1 MHELSIAQNIL
12 DVVKQNVPEDELDKV
27 RSIKLR
33 IGEFAGIV
41 VDSLEFCFE
50 AVTADTSLEKAKLH
64 IDNVSVKGKCKT
76 CKKSFD
82 IKENMFKCPYCESL
96 NVEMSS
102 GAELQI
108 VEFELED

>member
-1 MHELSIAQNIL
+1 MSLMH
-12 DVVKQNVPEDELDKV
+12 KQNVPEEELNKV

-41 VDSLEFCFE
+41 VNSLEFCFE
-50 AVTADTSLEKAKLH
+50 AVTADTTLEKAKLD
-64 IDNVSVKGKCKT
+64 IDNVTVKGICKS
-76 CKKSFD
+76 CEKSFN
-82 IKENMFKCPYCESL
+82 IEENLFKCPFCESMDI
-96 NVEMSS
+96 EMTS

>member
-12 DVVKQNVPEDELDKV
+12 EIVKQNVSEEELSKV

-50 AVTADTSLEKAKLH
+50 AVTADTTLEKAKLD
-64 IDNVSVKGKCKT
+64 IDNITVKGKCKS
-76 CKKSFD
+76 CDKSFN
-82 IKENMFKCPYCESL
+82 IKESIFKCPYCESL
-96 NVEMSS
+96 DIEMTS

>member
-12 DVVKQNVPEDELDKV
+12 EIVKQNVPEEELNKV

-33 IGEFAGIV
+33 IGKFAGIV

-50 AVTADTSLEKAKLH
+50 AITADTTLEKAKLD
-64 IDNVSVKGKCKT
+64 IDNVTVKGKCKS
-76 CKKSFD
+76 CEKSFN
-82 IKENMFKCPYCESL
+82 IKENLFKCPYCESMDI
-96 NVEMSS
+96 EMTS